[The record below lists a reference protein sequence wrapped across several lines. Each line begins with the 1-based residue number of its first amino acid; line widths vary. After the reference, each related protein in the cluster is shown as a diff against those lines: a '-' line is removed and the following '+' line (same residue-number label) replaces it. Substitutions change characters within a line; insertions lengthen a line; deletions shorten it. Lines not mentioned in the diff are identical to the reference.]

1 MPTSNG
7 YIGSAAAVTKPA
19 SFAGGNQSAADL
31 RTFCQSM
38 VTGGTAPGIWS
49 LNAIYNQVR
58 ASNWI
63 NTFPS
68 NVNPTAGGTLTINSV
83 ALGSYDYTI
92 KYGDQTVSSFTNTD
106 WFTTTADTRSA
117 IIYVRGNLTINSGQT
132 FQPSNRKLFTV
143 IYVDGDL
150 TVNGTITMTARGA
163 NHSGTTK
170 GAIKLVPSGTYS
182 GVTDPQVPADGG
194 AGATAVARTNGSFT
208 GGNGT
213 AGTAGG
219 TGGGGEGG
227 NRENSGS
234 GTTTAGSGVG
244 GTSFS
249 GGGGGGG
256 VWGNAIFGSG
266 SAGSATANGGAG
278 GNGARVNPSTNNPT
292 AFGGAGNSGGTADG
306 PYSANQTD
314 NNGTGGVLII
324 YVKGTLSGSG
334 TISAN
339 GVNGGSYNSTGTLG
353 TSGGGGSGGGSVN
366 IFFSADSSSIS
377 PAANGGAG
385 GPLTGSCASGTCEGG
400 SGGAGGAGTARKLT
414 M

>member
-7 YIGSAAAVTKPA
+7 YIGSAATVTKPA

-31 RTFCQSM
+31 RAFCQSM

-49 LNAIYNQVR
+49 LNAIYDQVR

-83 ALGSYDYTI
+83 SLGSYDYTI

-150 TVNGTITMTARGA
+150 TVNGTLTMSARGA

-182 GVTDPQVPADGG
+182 GVTDPQIPADGG
-194 AGATAVARTNGSFT
+194 AGATAVGVVNGNQT
-208 GGNGT
+208 GANGT
-213 AGTAGG
+213 GGTAGG
-219 TGGGGEGG
+219 TGGGGAGG
-227 NRENSGS
+227 ARNNSGI
-234 GTTTAGSGVG
+234 GTATAGSGVG

-256 VWGNAIFGSG
+256 VWTNGTG

-278 GNGARVNPSTNNPT
+278 GNGAVVNIGGNQPT
-292 AFGGAGNSGGTADG
+292 AFGGAGNPQGTSAGIQSGGPSDG
-306 PYSANQTD
+306 A
-314 NNGTGGVLII
+314 GTGGVLII
-324 YVKGTLSGSG
+324 YVKGVLSGSG

-339 GVNGGSYNSTGTLG
+339 GVQGVYYTGVGTTG
-353 TSGGGGSGGGSVN
+353 TSGGGGSGGGSVT
-366 IFFSADSSSIS
+366 IFYNTDSSSIS

-385 GPLTGSCASGTCEGG
+385 GPATGSCGSGTCEGS
-400 SGGAGGAGTARKLT
+400 SGGAGGAGTARKLA

>member
-7 YIGSAAAVTKPA
+7 YIGSAAVVTKPA

-31 RTFCQSM
+31 RAFCQSM

-49 LNAIYNQVR
+49 LNAVYDQIR

-92 KYGDQTVSSFTNTD
+92 KYGDQTVSSFTNSD

-117 IIYVRGNLTINSGQT
+117 IIYVRGNLTINSGVI

-143 IYVDGDL
+143 IYVDGNL
-150 TVNGTITMTARGA
+150 TVDGTITMSARGA
-163 NHSGTTK
+163 NHSATTK

-194 AGATAVARTNGSFT
+194 AGAAATARTSGTFNGA
-208 GGNGT
+208 NGT

-219 TGGGGEGG
+219 TGGGAEGG
-227 NRENSGS
+227 NRENSGT
-234 GTTTAGSGVG
+234 GTMTAGSGVA

-256 VWGNAIFGSG
+256 IWGNGIFGNG
-266 SAGSATANGGAG
+266 TAGSATTNGGAG
-278 GNGARVNPSTNNPT
+278 GNGAIPNIGTNNPS
-292 AFGGAGNSGGTADG
+292 AFGGAGNSGGTAAG
-306 PYSANQTD
+306 PLAGSQTAND
-314 NNGTGGVLII
+314 GTGGVLII

-334 TISAN
+334 TVAAN
-339 GVNGGSYNSTGTLG
+339 GVTGGGYTGADTKG
-353 TSGGGGSGGGSVN
+353 RSGGGGSGGGSVT
-366 IFFSADSSSIS
+366 IFYNTDSSSIS
-377 PAANGGAG
+377 PAANGGSG
-385 GPLTGSCASGTCEGG
+385 GTGGGDCSSGTCAGG
-400 SGGAGGAGTARKLT
+400 DGGAGGAGTARKLA